1 MKRATAAIIVF
12 MLLLT
17 AGAAWAADEND
28 QPPPLFGVTASA
40 APRLPRPEPV
50 FPDSMTANTDWRVY
64 RDSLFTPQG
73 AYFPMVNEDDYKGR
87 PGDKGN
93 WRDYYLADKPYVP
106 GVGWPRRVP
115 HIRRPPRY
123 CGDDGFYCYSCPPP
137 PRDRYYYYEVYYS
150 PPPPPP
156 PPVVIII
163 NNNLW

>member
-12 MLLLT
+12 MLLLA
-17 AGAAWAADEND
+17 AGAAWAAEATD
-28 QPPPLFGVTASA
+28 QPPPLFSVTASA

-73 AYFPMVNEDDYKGR
+73 AYFPMVNEDDYKGM

-115 HIRRPPRY
+115 YVEVYGPRPP
-123 CGDDGFYCYSCPPP
+123 FVPP
-137 PRDRYYYYEVYYS
+137 PRDRYYYYEVYYYP

-156 PPVVIII
+156 PPVVIIV
-163 NNNLW
+163 NNYNLW